1 MPIGRTMQ
9 IFKNDEHAVEA
20 NAATL
25 SRIEATYD
33 LEIQKCRLQI
43 QKLRD
48 PARQH
53 SPAPDSVTA
62 ASGPDFEIRRAA

>member
-1 MPIGRTMQ
+1 MQ

-25 SRIEATYD
+25 NRIEAAYD
-33 LEIQKCRLQI
+33 LEIQKCCLQI

-48 PARQH
+48 SARQH
-53 SPAPDSVTA
+53 SPEPARA
-62 ASGPDFEIRRAA
+62 ASTSGPDFEIRRAA